1 MSDLI
6 KSVAAQTHGSA
17 FDNHMGWECV
27 EVREDQAVFEMPF
40 QEHFATVGDRVHGGA
55 IAALADA
62 AATTACWASSK
73 LPENPL
79 GATIGFSINYLNAAL
94 GKNLRATANV
104 VRRGGSIC
112 VADVWIRDEGGEDIA
127 RATFTY
133 KISGK
138 PSAS

>member
-1 MSDLI
+1 MSENFKLV
-6 KSVAAQTHGSA
+6 VAQLSGSA
-17 FDNHMGWECV
+17 FDNHMGWSCV
-27 EVREDQAVFEMPF
+27 EVEENKAVFEMPF
-40 QEHFATVGDRVHGGA
+40 QEYFATVDDRVHGGA

-62 AATTACWASSK
+62 AATAACWASPD

-94 GKNLRATANV
+94 GKNLRATADV

-112 VADVWIRDEGGEDIA
+112 VADVWIRDDGGRDIA

-138 PSAS
+138 PSAA